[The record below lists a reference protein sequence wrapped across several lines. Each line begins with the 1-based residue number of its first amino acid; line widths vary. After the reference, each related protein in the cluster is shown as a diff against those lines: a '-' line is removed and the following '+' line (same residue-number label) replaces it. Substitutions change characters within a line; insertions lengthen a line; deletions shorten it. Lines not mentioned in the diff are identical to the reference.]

1 MGPGAYDPDR
11 ADAIT
16 KTKTTTA
23 VNMGASPDRG
33 SFMNRQSDANIGPGQ
48 YDDRNYEFG
57 S

>member
-33 SFMNRQSDANIGPGQ
+33 SFMNRKGDANVGPG
-48 YDDRNYEFG
+48 
-57 S
+57 